1 MLLNAINLILSKD
14 KNINENQIIRDTI
27 IKLKFIGTFQSNE
40 KIDVRNLRVEQ
51 NTIFT
56 PIKRMFYGESRNT
69 TFDFLNTTIE
79 KSFNIINS
87 FIRTDKLSEKIFCK
101 NILNDLV
108 NCISGLKNIQRTY
121 TDDKLFFCNVQTL
134 IESIQAKLIEI
145 KEQYPEIFYM
155 QISENELS
163 LFQEINFSQNKDG
176 PSKETLCNPGSGL
189 CNIPLSENSTQS
201 GIKENNENKQLNNKK
216 TNK

>member
-163 LFQEINFSQNKDG
+163 LFQEINFSQNKNG
-176 PSKETLCNPGSGL
+176 PSKETLCN
-189 CNIPLSENSTQS
+189 PLSENSTQS
-201 GIKENNENKQLNNKK
+201 GIKEKIVKYLINDTTESNS
-216 TNK
+216 

>member
-163 LFQEINFSQNKDG
+163 LFQEINSSQNKDG

>member
-1 MLLNAINLILSKD
+1 LLPSIKFA
-14 KNINENQIIRDTI
+14 NEVPT
-27 IKLKFIGTFQSNE
+27 LH
-40 KIDVRNLRVEQ
+40 
-51 NTIFT
+51 
-56 PIKRMFYGESRNT
+56 
-69 TFDFLNTTIE
+69 
-79 KSFNIINS
+79 
-87 FIRTDKLSEKIFCK
+87 SENKT
-101 NILNDLV
+101 V
-108 NCISGLKNIQRTY
+108 LKNIQRTY

-163 LFQEINFSQNKDG
+163 LFQEINSSQNKDG
-176 PSKETLCNPGSGL
+176 TGSG
-189 CNIPLSENSTQS
+189 NIPLSENSTQS

>member
-176 PSKETLCNPGSGL
+176 PSKETLCS
-189 CNIPLSENSTQS
+189 PLSENSTQS

>member
-14 KNINENQIIRDTI
+14 KNINENQIVRDTI

-69 TFDFLNTTIE
+69 TFDFLNTIIE

-108 NCISGLKNIQRTY
+108 NSISGLKNIQRTY

-163 LFQEINFSQNKDG
+163 LFQEINSSQNKDG
-176 PSKETLCNPGSGL
+176 TGPG
-189 CNIPLSENSTQS
+189 NIPLSENSTQS

>member
-69 TFDFLNTTIE
+69 TFDFLNNTIE

-163 LFQEINFSQNKDG
+163 LFQEINFSQNKDE
-176 PSKETLCNPGSGL
+176 PSKETLCN
-189 CNIPLSENSTQS
+189 PLSENSTQS

-216 TNK
+216 INK

>member
-14 KNINENQIIRDTI
+14 KNINENQIVRDTI

-69 TFDFLNTTIE
+69 TFDFLNTIIE

-108 NCISGLKNIQRTY
+108 NSISGLKNIQRTY

-163 LFQEINFSQNKDG
+163 LFQEINSSQNKDG
-176 PSKETLCNPGSGL
+176 TGSG
-189 CNIPLSENSTQS
+189 NIPLSENSTQS

>member
-108 NCISGLKNIQRTY
+108 NSIYGLKNIQRTY

-176 PSKETLCNPGSGL
+176 PSKETLC
-189 CNIPLSENSTQS
+189 IPLSENSTQS

>member
-14 KNINENQIIRDTI
+14 KNINENQIVRDTI

-69 TFDFLNTTIE
+69 TFDFLNTIIE

-163 LFQEINFSQNKDG
+163 LFQEINSSQNKDG
-176 PSKETLCNPGSGL
+176 PGSG
-189 CNIPLSENSTQS
+189 NILLSENSTQS